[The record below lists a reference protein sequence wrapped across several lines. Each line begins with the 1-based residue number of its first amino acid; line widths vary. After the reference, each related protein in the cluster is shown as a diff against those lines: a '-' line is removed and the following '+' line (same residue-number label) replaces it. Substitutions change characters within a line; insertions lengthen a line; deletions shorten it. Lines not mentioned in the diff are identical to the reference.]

1 MENTSP
7 EKTITAVCSAS
18 ATVDSKGVIDRQF
31 PDLRK
36 TFTDPSFYNTPQQDV
51 VKPLVIKQTITMP
64 VNGLNAIQQLQPNG
78 LCGIVP
84 SIDRAYFVNKNLIY
98 IWDYTQ
104 SRDIVTLQEED
115 DIISIGFVKPKP
127 GIFIKEM
134 KQLLIVS
141 TTREVRIVGL
151 IYDPKT
157 GLKIFNTDMSTNTAG
172 VNMIDIVGTD
182 QGRIFMLGSD
192 GNVWE
197 LDYRSEESWFVNK
210 CSKKLHTSGSLFAFL
225 FGQSQERVI
234 QIAVNQNGTV
244 LYQLTTNSNIYVTYL
259 GTDGNT
265 FNTVYKK
272 TDILS
277 DARKTNTNSNHLR
290 LENFKIVSIH
300 PTTSSESIAYHLVAV
315 TSSGCRIYFSH
326 HQDGQYLLYDALP
339 NGLTIV
345 HIRSPSDDCLTTA
358 DQLDKIIYN
367 QGLLMAIKQ
376 QQDKIIF
383 FSPDLGNLANC
394 TSNTSDIRL
403 TEFYGTIDIHGKVL
417 SLVESTIVGSVNEL
431 MAPYNS
437 PSRHFLVLTTSGL
450 TVIAKQRP
458 VDILYRLLMS
468 SGRGIENYLQEF
480 ESFFSHFGYV
490 NSCALCFNLI
500 CANTSV
506 VSDRNNPLYYV
517 EPVTDTV
524 EEGAKAL
531 LERFGQVPSLLNTLN
546 TNSRETYS
554 SRHDGLALFIY
565 RIIHPIWSKKL
576 VKMNNEANYETTLLP
591 KELKN
596 VQQIL
601 RKLASFIERN
611 PVLFPKTPN
620 NHVTKSYENL
630 HEFVIYLTE
639 AISFFDYLIE
649 TGISSIVSL
658 MKPDSQAQL
667 LKIDLKTLLTT
678 TEGRLLASDLSSALI
693 SHTFKK
699 IDNTTYVIDVLTQ
712 CCGSFCDANDVLL
725 YKASDQIYAARNAPN
740 TNQAKL
746 ILTDS
751 LNILNKI
758 AIHIPAGKASEI
770 ANQFALQGYHVYGV
784 RLAIVCAQA
793 RDPKHVTTSYIQT
806 GQPPND
812 PRLQILQS
820 KEPFYEIVFNLLY
833 EVVTKNLNTS
843 SSQDDY
849 KKRVFSTAFSYDD
862 RAFQYYIYEKFIEKK
877 MGQELIKASPPHLEE
892 FLNRTPFTYDR
903 LSLLAVYYRCNERY
917 EEAAHTYVK
926 LARFVGENI
935 SLNTRI
941 DNLTSASI
949 CAKSVTTPAKQYE
962 MYHLLQEIE
971 SLLELARKEAAATIT
986 TTTQ

>member
-7 EKTITAVCSAS
+7 EKTIKAVCSAS
-18 ATVDSKGVIDRQF
+18 VTVDSKGVIDRQF

-36 TFTDPSFYNTPQQDV
+36 TFTDPSFYNTPQADV
-51 VKPLVIKQTITMP
+51 VKFLVVKQTITMP
-64 VNGLNAIQQLQPNG
+64 VNGLNVAQQLQSNS
-78 LCGIVP
+78 LCGIIP
-84 SIDRAYFVNKNLIY
+84 SIDRTYFVSKNLIY

-104 SRDIVTLQEED
+104 SRDIVTLEEEEE
-115 DIISIGFVKPKP
+115 IVGIGFVKPKP

-134 KQLLIVS
+134 KQLMIVS
-141 TTREVRIVGL
+141 TVREVRVVGL
-151 IYDPKT
+151 VYDPKL

-172 VNMIDIVGTD
+172 VNMISIVGTN

-225 FGQSQERVI
+225 FGQLQERVI
-234 QIAVNQNGTV
+234 QIAVNESGTV
-244 LYQLTTNSNIYVTYL
+244 LYQLTSNSNIYVTYL
-259 GTDGNT
+259 GTDGTT

-277 DARKTNTNSNHLR
+277 DARKTNSNSNHLR
-290 LENFKIVSIH
+290 SENFKIASIH
-300 PTTSSESIAYHLVAV
+300 STTLSESNAYHIVAV
-315 TSSGCRIYFSH
+315 TSTGCRIYFSH
-326 HQDGQYLLYDALP
+326 HQEGQHLLYDAVP

-345 HIRSPSDDCLTTA
+345 HIRAPPEECLTT

-367 QGLLMAIKQ
+367 QGLLIATKNQ
-376 QQDKIIF
+376 QQQIVY
-383 FSPDLGNLANC
+383 FSPDLGNLSNC
-394 TSNTSDIRL
+394 MTSASNIRL
-403 TEFYGTIDIHGKVL
+403 TEFYDSVNVHGKVL
-417 SLVESTIVGSVNEL
+417 SLVESTAPSAAADSINEL
-431 MAPYNS
+431 TASYNS
-437 PSRHFLVLTTSGL
+437 PPRCFLALTTTGL
-450 TVIAKQRP
+450 VVLVKQRP
-458 VDILYRLLMS
+458 VDMLYKLLAS
-468 SGRGIENYLQEF
+468 SGHGIDSHLVEF

-500 CANTSV
+500 CANISA
-506 VSDRNNPLYYV
+506 VSDRYV
-517 EPVTDTV
+517 EPVTEV
-524 EEGAKAL
+524 IEEGAKAL
-531 LERFGQVPSLLNTLN
+531 LERFGQVPSLLNAIN
-546 TNSRETYS
+546 TNSKEAYS

-565 RIIHPIWSKKL
+565 RVIHPIWTKKL
-576 VKMNNEANYETTLLP
+576 IRTSNESTYETTLSP
-591 KELKN
+591 KELKST
-596 VQQIL
+596 QQIL
-601 RKLASFIERN
+601 RKLASFIEKN
-611 PVLFPKTPN
+611 PALFPKTPS

-630 HEFVIYLTE
+630 HEFVIYLSE

-649 TGISSIVSL
+649 TGISSIICL

-678 TEGRLLASDLSSALI
+678 AEGRLLVSDLSSALI

-699 IDNTTYVIDVLTQ
+699 LDNTTYVIDVLTQ

-740 TNQAKL
+740 TNQAKI

-793 RDPKHVTTSYIQT
+793 RDPKNVTTSFVEA
-806 GQPPND
+806 GCPSND
-812 PRLQILQS
+812 PRAQVSQS
-820 KEPFYEIVFNLLY
+820 KQAFYEIVFNLLY
-833 EVVTKNLNTS
+833 EVVTKNMSTS
-843 SSQDDY
+843 LSQDGY
-849 KKRVFSTAFSYDD
+849 KKEIFSTAFAYDD
-862 RAFQYYIYEKFIEKK
+862 RAFQYYIYEKFMEKNI
-877 MGQELIKASPPHLEE
+877 GQELIKASPPHLEE
-892 FLNRTPFTYDR
+892 FLNRTPFSYDR
-903 LSLLAVYYRCNERY
+903 LNLLAVYYRSNERY
-917 EEAAHTYVK
+917 EEAAHTYIK
-926 LARFVGENI
+926 LARFAGDNI
-935 SLNTRI
+935 SLNARI
-941 DNLTSASI
+941 DNLASASI

-971 SLLELARKEAAATIT
+971 SLLELARKEATASTVAGV
-986 TTTQ
+986 TQ